1 MPTAHL
7 LASAGGVADVVPV
20 AGGVELSEADWL
32 VSPAA
37 SLVVE
42 GSTTEGSVVE
52 GTVAEDSVVEGAAVT
67 AGSSTFAQVLTTI
80 STRLFS
86 ARPGGLSLPSG
97 FVFGATGFFSP

>member
-7 LASAGGVADVVPV
+7 LPSAGGAADVVPV

-32 VSPAA
+32 VSPAT

-42 GSTTEGSVVE
+42 GSATEGSV
-52 GTVAEDSVVEGAAVT
+52 DEGAAVT